1 MATPKSSPSNS
12 RKRVSVARKNPR
24 SKNSLPRSPA
34 AAEREIAGLRR
45 GRERL
50 ETELTPN
57 DTDARAS
64 LI

>member
-1 MATPKSSPSNS
+1 MATLKSSPSKN
-12 RKRVSVARKNPR
+12 RPNVRVAVKSPR
-24 SKNSLPRSPA
+24 SKNTLPSSPA

>member
-12 RKRVSVARKNPR
+12 RPHVRVSDKSLR
-24 SKNSLPRSPA
+24 SKSTLPSSPT
-34 AAEREIAGLRR
+34 EVKREIEGLRR

-50 ETELTPN
+50 ETELTPDN
-57 DTDARAS
+57 TDARAS

>member
-1 MATPKSSPSNS
+1 MATPKSHLSAS
-12 RKRVSVARKNPR
+12 RQRVRVAGKNPR
-24 SKNSLPRSPA
+24 SKKTLTSSPA
-34 AAEREIAGLRR
+34 KAEREIAGLRR

-50 ETELTPN
+50 ESELTPN

>member
-1 MATPKSSPSNS
+1 MATPKIPSSTS
-12 RKRVSVARKNPR
+12 RKRVGVANKNPR
-24 SKNSLPRSPA
+24 SKNALPRSPA
-34 AAEREIAGLRR
+34 TAEREIRGLRR
-45 GRERL
+45 GRQSL

>member
-1 MATPKSSPSNS
+1 MATPKSPLSAI
-12 RKRVSVARKNPR
+12 RQRVRVAGKNPR
-24 SKNSLPRSPA
+24 SKKTFTSSPA
-34 AAEREIAGLRR
+34 AAQREVAGLRR

-50 ETELTPN
+50 ESELTPN

>member
-1 MATPKSSPSNS
+1 MATPKTSPSTS
-12 RKRVSVARKNPR
+12 RQRVRVAGKNPR
-24 SKNSLPRSPA
+24 SQKTLTRSPA
-34 AAEREIAGLRR
+34 AAEREVAGLRR

-50 ETELTPN
+50 ETEPTPD